1 MQNLIQTLRNLGP
14 VRLAAIGAVVLGSVV
29 FFAFLATHFANPGMS
44 LLYGDL
50 DPQDSGKIVGKLEAL
65 GVPYELRGD
74 GRQILVP
81 GERALRLRMVMAEE
95 GLPVG
100 GSIGYEIFDRGE
112 SLGTTSFVQN
122 VNLVRA
128 LEGELAR
135 TIRSISQVQEARV
148 HIVLPK
154 RELFSRQQQEPSA
167 SVMLKTR
174 GADRLSKSQVMAV
187 QNMVAAAVSG
197 LKPSR
202 ISVVDAFGRLLARA
216 GGDGSEGDIGAAAN
230 DELRRAQESR
240 LTRTIEEMLEQ
251 SIGVGKV
258 RAQVAVEMD
267 FDRLTTSSETYDP
280 DGQVAR
286 SVQNVTEN
294 QQSSENDS
302 ASNVSVQNNLP
313 DAKQDKGNQSKNQ
326 SRSARNEETTN
337 FEISK
342 TVKSLVRE
350 SGVMRRLSVGILVDG
365 TYAADA
371 GGQRTYQ
378 PRSQEE
384 LDKLASLV
392 RSAIGLDQKRGDTLE
407 IVNLR
412 FAQTEQVAET
422 MPPLFGL
429 TKADYF
435 RIAEIFVL
443 AVVGILVILLVVRP
457 LVMRTLEALP
467 SALAAHREQALL
479 ADQSVDAPALA
490 GPGDTGMSAE
500 QVETMVDMA
509 KVEGRVRQSTVK
521 KISEVVSRHPEETIS
536 IIRQWMYKDA

>member
-1 MQNLIQTLRNLGP
+1 
-14 VRLAAIGAVVLGSVV
+14 
-29 FFAFLATHFANPGMS
+29 
-44 LLYGDL
+44 
-50 DPQDSGKIVGKLEAL
+50 
-65 GVPYELRGD
+65 
-74 GRQILVP
+74 
-81 GERALRLRMVMAEE
+81 
-95 GLPVG
+95 
-100 GSIGYEIFDRGE
+100 
-112 SLGTTSFVQN
+112 
-122 VNLVRA
+122 
-128 LEGELAR
+128 
-135 TIRSISQVQEARV
+135 
-148 HIVLPK
+148 
-154 RELFSRQQQEPSA
+154 
-167 SVMLKTR
+167 
-174 GADRLSKSQVMAV
+174 
-187 QNMVAAAVSG
+187 
-197 LKPSR
+197 
-202 ISVVDAFGRLLARA
+202 
-216 GGDGSEGDIGAAAN
+216 
-230 DELRRAQESR
+230 
-240 LTRTIEEMLEQ
+240 MLEQ
-251 SIGVGKV
+251 SIGAGKV

-294 QQSSENDS
+294 QQSSENDG

-313 DAKQDKGNQSKNQ
+313 DAKQDKGTQSKNQ

-365 TYAADA
+365 TYASDA
-371 GGQRTYQ
+371 SGQRTYQ

-392 RSAIGLDQKRGDTLE
+392 RSAIGFDQKRGDTLE

-412 FAQTEQVAET
+412 FAQTEQLAET
-422 MPPLFGL
+422 LPPLFGL

-467 SALAAHREQALL
+467 SALASHREQALL

-490 GPGDTGMSAE
+490 GPGGTGMSAE
-500 QVETMVDMA
+500 QVETMVDLA

-521 KISEVVSRHPEETIS
+521 KISEIVSRHPEETIS

>member
-1 MQNLIQTLRNLGP
+1 M
-14 VRLAAIGAVVLGSVV
+14 
-29 FFAFLATHFANPGMS
+29 
-44 LLYGDL
+44 
-50 DPQDSGKIVGKLEAL
+50 

-81 GERALRLRMVMAEE
+81 GERTLRLRMMMAED

-100 GSIGYEIFDRGE
+100 GSIGYEIFDRSE

-128 LEGELAR
+128 LEGELGR
-135 TIRSISQVQEARV
+135 TIRSIAQIQEARV
-148 HIVLPK
+148 HLVLPK

-174 GADRLSKSQVMAV
+174 GMDRLAKQEVMAI
-187 QNMVAAAVSG
+187 QNLVAAAVPG

-202 ISVVDAFGRLLARA
+202 ISVIDAMGRLLARVGSED
-216 GGDGSEGDIGAAAN
+216 GGDDIGAAAN
-230 DELRRAQESR
+230 DEVRRAQESR
-240 LTRTIEEMLEQ
+240 LTRTIEELLEQ

-286 SVQNVTEN
+286 SVQNVSEN
-294 QQSSENDS
+294 QQSSDAANDS
-302 ASNVSVQNNLP
+302 SVSVQNNLP
-313 DAKQDKGNQSKNQ
+313 DAKQNQANGTKNQ
-326 SRSARNEETTN
+326 NKSARSEETTN

-350 SGVMRRLSVGILVDG
+350 SGVIRRLSVGVLVDG
-365 TYAADA
+365 TYAKDA
-371 GGQRTYQ
+371 NGQRVYQ

-384 LDKLASLV
+384 LDKLATLV
-392 RSAIGLDQKRGDTLE
+392 RSAIGFNAKRGDSLE

-412 FAQTEQVAET
+412 FAQTELAPEGT
-422 MPPLFGL
+422 PPLFGL

-457 LVMRTLEALP
+457 LVLRTLEALP
-467 SALAAHREQALL
+467 SALATHREQALL
-479 ADQSVDAPALA
+479 ADQSVDTPALS
-490 GPGDTGMSAE
+490 GPQGTGMSSE
-500 QVETMVDMA
+500 QVDTMVDLA
-509 KVEGRVRQSTVK
+509 KVDGRVRQSTVK
-521 KISEVVSRHPEETIS
+521 KISEIVARHPEETIS
-536 IIRQWMYKDA
+536 IMRQWMYKDA

>member
-1 MQNLIQTLRNLGP
+1 MQSLFQTLRNLGP
-14 VRLAAIGAVVLGSVV
+14 ARLAAIGTVVIGSII
-29 FFAFLATHFANPGMS
+29 FFAFLASHFSNPNMA
-44 LLYGDL
+44 LLYGEL
-50 DPQDSGKIVGKLEAL
+50 DPQDSGKIIAKLEAS

-81 GERALRLRMVMAEE
+81 AERALRLRMMMAEE
-95 GLPVG
+95 GLPSG
-100 GSIGYEIFDRGE
+100 GSIGYEIFDRSE

-135 TIRSISQVQEARV
+135 TIRSVSQVQEARV
-148 HIVLPK
+148 HLVLPK

-167 SVMLKTR
+167 SVMLRSR
-174 GADRLSKSQVMAV
+174 GTERLSKAQVQAV
-187 QNMVAAAVSG
+187 QHLVAAAVPG

-202 ISVVDAFGRLLARA
+202 ISVVDAHGRLLARA
-216 GGDGSEGDIGAAAN
+216 GAEGPDNEANAAAN
-230 DELRRAQESR
+230 DELRRAHESR
-240 LTRTIEEMLEQ
+240 LTRTIEDLLEQ
-251 SIGVGKV
+251 SIGAGKV

-267 FDRLTTSSETYDP
+267 FDRMTTSSETYDP

-286 SVQNVTEN
+286 SVQNVTED
-294 QQSSENDS
+294 QQSTEAADNN
-302 ASNVSVQNNLP
+302 AVSVQNNLP
-313 DAKQDKGNQSKNQ
+313 DAGQNQGNGAKNL

-350 SGVMRRLSVGILVDG
+350 SGVVRRLSVGVLIDG
-365 TYAADA
+365 VYATEN
-371 GGQRTYQ
+371 GQRTYQ

-384 LDKLASLV
+384 LDKLAALV
-392 RSAIGLDQKRGDTLE
+392 RSAIGFDQKRGDTLE
-407 IVNLR
+407 IINLR
-412 FAQTEQVAET
+412 FAQTEHPPDVSA
-422 MPPLFGL
+422 PLFGL

-467 SALAAHREQALL
+467 TALGPNREQALL

-490 GPGDTGMSAE
+490 GPSATGMSSE
-500 QVETMVDMA
+500 QVETMVDLA
-509 KVEGRVRQSTVK
+509 KVEGRVRQSVVK
-521 KISEVVSRHPEETIS
+521 KIGEIVARHPEETIS
-536 IIRQWMYKDA
+536 IIRHWMYKDA